1 MSKSYKRIE
10 WEARI
15 KDWKASGLSV
25 ARWCRENGHK
35 DHQMYYWIQK
45 IDGSPKKSKH
55 KSPTVDFLP
64 VKVTSE
70 LDANR
75 KVLFLFISIKY
86 PLRFNQ
92 ALISIFYPKYSM
104 CFNHDATQHR
114 L

>member
-70 LDANR
+70 LDEPKGSVLIHINQIFVEVQPGADIHLLS
-75 KVLFLFISIKY
+75 KVLHVLQS
-86 PLRFNQ
+86 
-92 ALISIFYPKYSM
+92 
-104 CFNHDATQHR
+104 
-114 L
+114 